1 MVGKNIAKKGKTTK
15 EKKVFE
21 KFLTLLGFEYDR
33 TGKHGEVWKHY
44 AKNLTTQLPTTPSDN
59 RWVKNL
65 KGGLV
70 KLVSG
75 AFSKEDIAELLKPL
89 IKKGKVS
96 FTKDGRMRLLRIEGD
111 LEMEFLRDLLIDDI
125 PIHQELQEFEQG
137 KRDVPFQPQDDFEFS
152 DEVKTKIK
160 ELTKK

>member
-15 EKKVFE
+15 EKKVVE

-33 TGKHGEVWKHY
+33 TGKHGEVWKHHT
-44 AKNLTTQLPTTPSDN
+44 KNLTTQLPSTPSDN
-59 RWVKNL
+59 RWVKNM

-70 KLVSG
+70 KLVSS
-75 AFSKEDIAELLKPL
+75 AFSKDDIVELLKPL

-111 LEMEFLRDLLIDDI
+111 LETEILRDLLIDDMSL
-125 PIHQELQEFEQG
+125 HQDLQEFTQG
-137 KRDVPFQPQDDFEFS
+137 KDDFEFS